1 MFSRAAIQHTLNIFY
16 STNVDK
22 SHIPSKEIISANIMR
37 QHGMLP
43 DSLCFISHRAHKHWA
58 YQNKNIPLQDY
69 FRLYQRSNC
78 YLPQH
83 SWAILFLTVC
93 DFIIINQ
100 VTIILS
106 HISRRTINVWNWQ
119 MHSYLLLPLRQY
131 FWHFTVLGNYPNI
144 NQQMLKNRAWIYFSM
159 SLNI

>member
-1 MFSRAAIQHTLNIFY
+1 MFSQTAIQHTLNIFY
-16 STNVDK
+16 STNVDSQV
-22 SHIPSKEIISANIMR
+22 SHSFKRNHFNIIMR

-58 YQNKNIPLQDY
+58 YQNKNIPLQDN

-78 YLPQH
+78 YLPQQC
-83 SWAILFLTVC
+83 WAIPFLTVC

-106 HISRRTINVWNWQ
+106 HTSRLTINVWNWQ
-119 MHSYLLLPLRQY
+119 MHPYLLLPLREC

-144 NQQMLKNRAWIYFSM
+144 NQQMSKNREYCSM
-159 SLNI
+159 ILNI